1 MKKNVSKTHT
11 QMMDARVKELVAK
24 IAAVSTDETIA
35 KTTRGTKLYHLK
47 HELKTL
53 RLINELLSDAESLSK
68 DAIEHLNGLI
78 KPADERQQKFYVE
91 EGEQLLDIMQ
101 RYPNK
106 KKLIEAINEYCGEHG
121 LMLDTTAMKIVK
133 A

>member
-1 MKKNVSKTHT
+1 MKNVTKTHEK
-11 QMMDARVKELVAK
+11 MLEARVKELVAK
-24 IAAVSTDETIA
+24 IAEVSVDESIA

-47 HELKTL
+47 SELKTL
-53 RLINELLSDAESLSK
+53 RLIGELLSDADSLSK
-68 DAIEHLNGLI
+68 DALAQLNSLI

-106 KKLIEAINEYCGEHG
+106 KNLITAINEYCGEHG
-121 LMLDTTAMKIVK
+121 LMLDASAMKIVK

>member
-1 MKKNVSKTHT
+1 MKNVTKKHVE
-11 QMMDARVKELVAK
+11 MLDARVKELVAK
-24 IAAVSTDETIA
+24 IAEVSVDESIA

-53 RLINELLSDAESLSK
+53 RLVNELLSDADKLSK
-68 DAIEHLNGLI
+68 DALEHLNGLI

-91 EGEQLLDIMQ
+91 EGEQLLSIMQ

-106 KKLIEAINEYCGEHG
+106 KNLITAISEYCGEHG
-121 LMLDTTAMKIVK
+121 LKLDAAAMKIVK

>member
-1 MKKNVSKTHT
+1 MKNVTKTHA
-11 QMMDARVKELVAK
+11 QLMEARIKELVAK
-24 IAAVSTDETIA
+24 IAEVSTDESIA

-53 RLINELLSDAESLSK
+53 RLINELLSDADSLGK
-68 DAIEHLNGLI
+68 DALEHLNSLI
-78 KPADERQQKFYVE
+78 KPADERQQRFYVE

-106 KKLIEAINEYCGEHG
+106 KKLIEAISEYCGEHG
-121 LMLDTTAMKIVK
+121 LMLDASAMKIVK